1 VLRGEPDPGPG
12 AATGAAAGRVPEIS
26 FVIPAYNEED
36 NIVTCLEAVMR
47 ALAAADC
54 TAEVIVVNNAS
65 TDRTVER
72 AAAFAGV
79 RVVDEPVKGLGPAR
93 QAGFLAARGDLVANL
108 DADTR
113 PTERWLAVVLDTFR
127 RDPGLAALSGPF
139 IYYDLPAIWRVSTW
153 AFYALAYL
161 AHLFNQH
168 VLRVGAMLQGG
179 NFVVRRT
186 ALEAIGGFDTSIDFY
201 GEDTDIARRLSK
213 VGRVKWTFRLPIK
226 SSGRRLI
233 EEGVVRTGLRYA
245 LNFIWVTFVGRPW
258 TTTHRDIRSQ

>member
-1 VLRGEPDPGPG
+1 MLRGGPGPHSG
-12 AATGAAAGRVPEIS
+12 ASLRPAGDRAPEIS

-36 NIVTCLEAVMR
+36 NIAVCLETVMR
-47 ALAAADC
+47 ALAAAGC

-65 TDRTVER
+65 TDRTAER

-79 RVVDEPVKGLGPAR
+79 RVVNEPVKGLGPAR
-93 QAGFLAARGDLVANL
+93 QAGFLAARGDLIANL

-127 RDPGLAALSGPF
+127 RDPDLAALSGPF
-139 IYYDLPAIWRVSTW
+139 IYYDLPAIWRGLVPV
-153 AFYALAYL
+153 FYTVAYL

-168 VLRVGAMLQGG
+168 VLHVGAMIQGG
-179 NFVVRRT
+179 NFVVRRS
-186 ALEAIGGFDTSIDFY
+186 ALEAVGGFDTSIDFY

-213 VGRVKWTFRLPIK
+213 VGRVKWTFRLPVK
-226 SSGRRLI
+226 SSGRRLM

-245 LNFIWVTFVGRPW
+245 LNFVWVTFVGRPW
-258 TTTHRDIRSQ
+258 TTTHTDVRSR

>member
-1 VLRGEPDPGPG
+1 MVPDSRGPD
-12 AATGAAAGRVPEIS
+12 IS

-36 NIVTCLEAVMR
+36 NIVGCLEAVTR
-47 ALAAADC
+47 SLAGSHC
-54 TAEVIVVNNAS
+54 SAEVIVVNNAS
-65 TDRTVER
+65 VDRTAER

-79 RVVDEPVKGLGPAR
+79 RVVDEPVKGLSRAR
-93 QAGFLAARGDLVANL
+93 QAGFLAARGKLIANL

-113 PTERWLAVVLDTFR
+113 PTARWLAVVLDTFG
-127 RDPGLAALSGPF
+127 RDPDLAALSGPF
-139 IYYDLPAIWRVSTW
+139 IYYDLPVLWRGPVR

-161 AHLFNQH
+161 AHLFNQR
-168 VLRVGAMLQGG
+168 VLHVGAMLQGG
-179 NFVVRRT
+179 DFVVRRT
-186 ALEAIGGFDTSIDFY
+186 ALEAVGGYDTSIDFY

-258 TTTHRDIRSQ
+258 TTTHTDIRSE